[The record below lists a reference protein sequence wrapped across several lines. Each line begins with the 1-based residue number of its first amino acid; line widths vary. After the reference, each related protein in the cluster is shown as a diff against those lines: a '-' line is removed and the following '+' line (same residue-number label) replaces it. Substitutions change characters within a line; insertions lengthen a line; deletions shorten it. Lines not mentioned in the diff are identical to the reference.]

1 MKNTPNIIKSIKSMK
16 GFGNLP
22 KKQTTILPSDLLT
35 ISTMYA
41 TQSLFFILH
50 YRIISSRVLDHVC
63 EIRLSITHLH
73 SLMCSKKRLPRAL
86 NSKTWEL
93 QQKAANV
100 LVFVDEPT

>member
-1 MKNTPNIIKSIKSMK
+1 MNMKS
-16 GFGNLP
+16 FGNLP

-63 EIRLSITHLH
+63 EIRLFLTHCILA
-73 SLMCSKKRLPRAL
+73 CAAKNGCQEPRAL